1 MPRTTDLKK
10 YPPEFEHL
18 LHHAAGEVVS
28 LQFQTTARAM
38 RFRHRFYSYMKLIR
52 EGSERLDLR
61 PQAAIVQLALSE
73 DHLTLSLGP
82 LHDSWE
88 GELIRE
94 TLHFAKGAPTSA
106 AVLQAATAAEGQD
119 ALKGKLAEIRARRLA
134 E

>member
-1 MPRTTDLKK
+1 MPRTTDLRK

-28 LQFQTTARAM
+28 LDFLTTARAV

-52 EGSERLDLR
+52 EGPDRPDLR
-61 PQAAIVQLALSE
+61 PQANVVQLALSE

-88 GELIRE
+88 GQLIRD
-94 TLHFAKGAPTSA
+94 TLHFAKGAPTAA
-106 AVLQAATAAEGQD
+106 AVLQATSAEAAQE
-119 ALKGKLAEIRARRLA
+119 AFKGKLAEIRARKA
-134 E
+134 SE